1 PCSPSIDR
9 ELYARQHAF
18 VFSRVTSTDRK
29 CSELTTAALPTDP
42 MEYFKS
48 WLQHAVAEGVAEP
61 HAMTLATADKQG
73 GQGDIG
79 RLGYRF
85 QEWSF
90 RSMSRFLSACRPMR
104 RRISANLMMASVM
117 NGPLLSITLSAPCA
131 LAASVIS
138 ARDGWPDFA
147 RLSS

>member
-1 PCSPSIDR
+1 
-9 ELYARQHAF
+9 
-18 VFSRVTSTDRK
+18 
-29 CSELTTAALPTDP
+29 

-48 WLQHAVAEGVAEP
+48 WLQQAVAEGVAEP

-79 RLGYRF
+79 RLGYRSQEWSF
-85 QEWSF
+85 NRVAQYRLGPPALRRSPGKQGGQGDIGRLGYRSQEWSF

-147 RLSS
+147 RLSST